1 MLETLR
7 RNSRSTIIYIVF
19 GIIIAVFII
28 NFGPG
33 SRGCSPGAGANVF
46 AVRVDTATLHEQ
58 DFRFAFLADGG
69 GQLPPQMARARRIKE
84 FVMDKLIE
92 RELLAQEAE
101 RLGFHVSEKEAEDM
115 VAEGKMMVLGVPRRI
130 DGYVMKDGK

>member
-7 RNSRSTIIYIVF
+7 RNSRSTVIYVLF

-46 AVRVDTATLHEQ
+46 AVRLGTETLNEQ

-69 GQLPPQMARARRIKE
+69 AQMPPAMARVRRIKE

-92 RELLAQEAE
+92 RELLAAEAE
-101 RLGFHVSEKEAEDM
+101 RLGFHISAKEAEDN
-115 VAEGKMMVLGVPRRI
+115 VAEGKMIVLGV
-130 DGYVMKDGK
+130 